1 MIASNAK
8 ADLTIKDINSN
19 ILSKVDKLS
28 CEDIQNA
35 QDVLVRTLYRL
46 NCVAEWQKE
55 IAKLAKQFSNKST
68 QTQSEQLII
77 GLNKILSDSG
87 HENLLFKEGIMS
99 RYKPI
104 VVAITSGSS
113 ESIDVDITS
122 GSSESIDVNIRNSWN
137 EIGLLF
143 KVEPPEPSAWQM
155 TKTWFSKL
163 WSSTKTTGGADGL
176 TSK

>member
-8 ADLTIKDINSN
+8 TDLTIKNVNGN
-19 ILSKVDKLS
+19 ILSSVDKFS

-46 NCVAEWQKE
+46 SCVAEWQEE
-55 IAKLAKQFSNKST
+55 IAKLAKHFSNKAT
-68 QTQSEQLII
+68 QTQAEQLVI
-77 GLNKILSDSG
+77 GLNKILSESG

-104 VVAITSGSS
+104 VIAITSDPS
-113 ESIDVDITS
+113 ESIDTD
-122 GSSESIDVNIRNSWN
+122 IRNSWN
-137 EIGLLF
+137 EIGLLL
-143 KVEPPEPSAWQM
+143 KVELPPEPSAWQM

-163 WSSTKTTGGADGL
+163 WSSAETTDKADGL
-176 TSK
+176 TTR

>member
-104 VVAITSGSS
+104 VVTITSGSS
-113 ESIDVDITS
+113 ESIDVDI
-122 GSSESIDVNIRNSWN
+122 RNSWN
-137 EIGLLF
+137 EIGLLL
-143 KVEPPEPSAWQM
+143 KVELPPEPSAWQM

-163 WSSTKTTGGADGL
+163 WSPAKTTDGADGL
-176 TSK
+176 TTR

>member
-113 ESIDVDITS
+113 ESIDVDI
-122 GSSESIDVNIRNSWN
+122 RNSWN

>member
-8 ADLTIKDINSN
+8 TDLTIKNVNGN
-19 ILSKVDKLS
+19 ILSSVDKFS

-46 NCVAEWQKE
+46 SCVAEWQEE
-55 IAKLAKQFSNKST
+55 IAKLAKQFSNKAT
-68 QTQSEQLII
+68 QTQAEQLVI
-77 GLNKILSDSG
+77 GLNKILSESG

-104 VVAITSGSS
+104 VAVITNGAS
-113 ESIDVDITS
+113 ESIDVD
-122 GSSESIDVNIRNSWN
+122 IRNSWN
-137 EIGLLF
+137 EIGLLL
-143 KVEPPEPSAWQM
+143 KVELPPEPSAWQM
-155 TKTWFSKL
+155 TKTWFSKQ
-163 WSSTKTTGGADGL
+163 WAGIVSTGGTDSL